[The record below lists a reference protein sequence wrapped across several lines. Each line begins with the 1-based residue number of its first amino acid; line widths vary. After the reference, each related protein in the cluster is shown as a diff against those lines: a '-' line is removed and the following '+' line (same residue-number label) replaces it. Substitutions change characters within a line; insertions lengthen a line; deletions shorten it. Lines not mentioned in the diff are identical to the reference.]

1 MVTKNLVIA
10 FIWMFVL
17 VISIVLFWIGESYV
31 VGIGGPFVA
40 SVFLFL
46 VALTSSAVLVKSELA
61 SNN

>member
-10 FIWMFVL
+10 FVWMFVL
-17 VISIVLFWIGESYV
+17 VISVALFWVGESYV
-31 VGIGGPFVA
+31 AGIGGPFIA